1 MMKHEFLR
9 ELLKSLSSLPQIER
23 DKAYAFY
30 AEIIDDSMED
40 GMSEEDAVAKLG
52 GMEDIVDHI
61 VAEIP
66 ISVLLKSRVEHKKR
80 GRFTIFLLI
89 LGFPLWFPVLITVLC
104 VPLVLFIVLWAVDLV
119 LWAVCAAIAA
129 AALGSVIGLFSIPGV
144 GEKLMSLGG
153 ALVCGGLT
161 VPLVLAAFEGTRQFA
176 YLTNRLW
183 IKIKNSLLKKR
194 GNVQ

>member
-66 ISVLLKSRVEHKKR
+66 ISVLLKSRWSIKNAAGSR
-80 GRFTIFLLI
+80 SFLI